1 MLLPGDPQ
9 DDGESGVRDR
19 RGYAKES
26 PRCEGLKT
34 KGQGRGRQTG
44 HLRGPDEDSRDG
56 CGRTTM

>member
-1 MLLPGDPQ
+1 MMESPGSEI
-9 DDGESGVRDR
+9 GEGVQ
-19 RGYAKES
+19 RGS

-34 KGQGRGRQTG
+34 KGQGRGQQTG